1 MKVAVLAGTLVD
13 TKMGEEILISRGFE
27 VMGYPLAKNPQEQ
40 TKMQY
45 FSKEELEE
53 KVADIVKCGKTE
65 GVEKVFIYCNSL
77 SSAIDYEKL
86 EKLLDIPFITPL
98 ETYKNLDKSI
108 NSVAILA
115 ANGISAYKI
124 DKIINEY
131 NQNVNTISIGNLS
144 IVLSI
149 EENLSPKE
157 IITRLNLEGLLDYF
171 SNIKDERYKIDSILL
186 GCTHFPYIKEE
197 LEKLTDL
204 KIIDPV
210 DDMINRLISA

>member
-27 VMGYPLAKNPQEQ
+27 VEGYPLAKNPQEQ

-53 KVADIVKCGKTE
+53 KVADIVKCAKLE

-86 EKLLDIPFITPL
+86 EKVLDIPFITPL
-98 ETYKNLDKSI
+98 ETYKNLEDSI
-108 NSVAILA
+108 KNTVILA

-131 NQNVNTISIGNLS
+131 NKGINTISIGNLS

-149 EENLSPKE
+149 EESLSPKE
-157 IITRLNLEGLLDYF
+157 IITKLNLEGLLTYLT
-171 SNIKDERYKIDSILL
+171 NIKDERYKVDSILL
-186 GCTHFPYIKEE
+186 GCTHFPYIKDE

>member
-53 KVADIVKCGKTE
+53 KVADIVKCAKLE

-86 EKLLDIPFITPL
+86 EKVLDIPFITPL

-131 NQNVNTISIGNLS
+131 NKGINTISIGNLS

-149 EENLSPKE
+149 EENLSSKE

-204 KIIDPV
+204 KIIDPL

>member
-27 VMGYPLAKNPQEQ
+27 VEGYPLAKNPQEQ

-45 FSKEELEE
+45 FSNEELEE
-53 KVADIVKCGKTE
+53 KVGDIVKSAKLE

-86 EKLLDIPFITPL
+86 EKVLDIPFITPL
-98 ETYKNLDKSI
+98 ETYKNLEDSI
-108 NSVAILA
+108 KNTVILA

-149 EENLSPKE
+149 EESLSPKE

-186 GCTHFPYIKEE
+186 GCTHFPYIKDE